1 MERNCPTLPTFWLPH
16 QLICQD
22 SDSNYNVQ
30 GRFWVWEPLFMWLMW
45 QICSRTLDGRQ
56 FIKSTLFWLLQNNVL
71 HTIVFFFMS
80 ASKIFVFFFQW
91 NLLNTLLFHP
101 IGSMSFEAG
110 AMKNCIP
117 IRVTLQTW
125 KWLWCSFSTSPSP
138 SFLLFSS
145 KGSWEKAD
153 ENNLHVRDRMR
164 RKRRRGKKLWDGGWW
179 CKSEARRL
187 IPQANDPATGMQTLC
202 KFR

>member
-71 HTIVFFFMS
+71 HTIVVFFYVSIKDFCFFLSVKFTQHSSFPSHWVNELWSWCNEELHSHQGHLADMKMTLMFFFHQPL
-80 ASKIFVFFFQW
+80 AIFLVVF
-91 NLLNTLLFHP
+91 
-101 IGSMSFEAG
+101 
-110 AMKNCIP
+110 
-117 IRVTLQTW
+117 LQRI
-125 KWLWCSFSTSPSP
+125 LR
-138 SFLLFSS
+138 
-145 KGSWEKAD
+145 E
-153 ENNLHVRDRMR
+153 
-164 RKRRRGKKLWDGGWW
+164 GWW
-179 CKSEARRL
+179 E
-187 IPQANDPATGMQTLC
+187 
-202 KFR
+202 